1 VSPACRCPLAPPVM
15 AAFVITRDES
25 ASLHPDSVAPRIANL
40 PEWRAAHLLAR
51 LHRQAAAT
59 GDHAA

>member
-1 VSPACRCPLAPPVM
+1 M